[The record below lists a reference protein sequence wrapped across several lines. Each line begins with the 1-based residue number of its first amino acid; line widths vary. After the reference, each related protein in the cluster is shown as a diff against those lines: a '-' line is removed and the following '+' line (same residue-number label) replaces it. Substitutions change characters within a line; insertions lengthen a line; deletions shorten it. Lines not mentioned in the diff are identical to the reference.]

1 MRIVMLIENT
11 AATSRLA
18 VQHGLSMFIEGERES
33 YLFGL
38 GGDSKLLSN
47 ATRLKLPVKSVQKA
61 VISHDHLSH
70 TGGAEALLNANP
82 QLMLYAKESACRQQ
96 VKKNGTAVKSR
107 DSLVRLAENHPD
119 NMILFRNF
127 QEVGKDFYLMSNE
140 VFDEEF
146 YNTEKSNMIT
156 ENGEIKPFDPSSE
169 CFGVLFPYERKEDG
183 CIIIAG
189 CCHCGAPNIIRT
201 VKNTWPDVPI
211 IAFAG
216 GLHLMGGTTKK
227 LSVSGDY
234 IEKLAKEFK
243 ELAVGTVY
251 VCHCVGLKGYEELKR
266 LMGERVRYLQTGEEI
281 SF

>member
-1 MRIVMLIENT
+1 MLIENT

-47 ATRLKLPVKSVQKA
+47 AAKLKLPVKSVQKA
-61 VISHDHLSH
+61 VISHDHPAH
-70 TGGAEALLNANP
+70 TGGAEALLNQNP
-82 QLMLYAKESACRQQ
+82 GIKIFAKESACRQQ
-96 VKKNGTAVKSR
+96 VKKNGTPVKSR
-107 DSLVRLAENHPD
+107 DSLIKLAENHPD
-119 NMILFRNF
+119 NMVLFRNF

-140 VFDEEF
+140 VFDDAF
-146 YNTEKSNMIT
+146 YNTEKSNRIT
-156 ENGEIKPFDPSSE
+156 ENGEIKPFDPSGE
-169 CFGVLFPYERKEDG
+169 CFGVLFPYERKEEG
-183 CIIIAG
+183 CVILAG

-201 VKNTWPDVPI
+201 VKNTWQDVPI

-243 ELAVGTVY
+243 ALAVGTVY

-266 LMGERVRYLQTGEEI
+266 LMGERVHYLQTGEEI
-281 SF
+281 NF